1 MNGCQ
6 YCRMDTA
13 GNHEDGCPMKKRKSG
28 LYLGSAT
35 THHNFDGPIII
46 DDHAS
51 QMLEVLNDM
60 KRLLESIDRKVG
72 FIRQKYASNR

>member
-13 GNHEDGCPMKKRKSG
+13 GNHEDHCPMKRSLDPG
-28 LYLGSAT
+28 REVIAENFDASLC
-35 THHNFDGPIII
+35 FDGPTMIELLKDI
-46 DDHAS
+46 
-51 QMLEVLNDM
+51 
-60 KRLLESIDRKVG
+60 KRLLESIDKKVG